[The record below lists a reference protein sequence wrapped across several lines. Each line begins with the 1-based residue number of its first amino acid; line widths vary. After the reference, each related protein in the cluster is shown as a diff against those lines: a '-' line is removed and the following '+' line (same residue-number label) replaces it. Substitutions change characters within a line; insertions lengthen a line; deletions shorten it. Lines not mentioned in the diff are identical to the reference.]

1 MKLNADQLRQKYL
14 GYLKERDHTIVPSK
28 SLVPENDPTTLFT
41 TAGMQ
46 WMLPYLLGQKHPMGT
61 RIANSQKCLRAED
74 IEEVGDNRHT
84 TFFEMLGNWSFGDYF
99 RREQLSW
106 FFHFLVDE
114 VGLDPQRLYVTAFKG
129 DEEFGIPRDQASIK
143 IWQDLFAEYDIEAKV
158 VADPEQAGMAD
169 GRIFLYKWENWW
181 SRAGEPANMPVGE
194 PGGPDSEVFYD
205 FGSTS
210 GKNLHQNSIYSKQ
223 PCHLNCDCGRFLEIG
238 NSVFMQF
245 KKTQHGFEPLT
256 QKNIDFGGGLE
267 RILAAAY
274 EEIDIFKTP
283 LFLPLI
289 NKISE
294 ISQTEYKGENV
305 ENFRIIADHIK
316 AAVMLIADDVEPN
329 NKEQGYMVRRLL
341 RRGIRY
347 GKLLGIQDSFLS
359 ELVEPVAEIY
369 GQTYFELR
377 KQKDQIRQVVAKEEK
392 KFESTLDRGLR
403 EFDQAI
409 EDRQKLT
416 GGLAFKLYETY
427 GFPLEMSVEEAE
439 RRDLEIDQDLKQDF
453 AKAKKEHKEQ
463 SRAGAEKKFSGGLA
477 DKSRQT
483 TKYHTTT
490 HLILAALQEV
500 LGDHVHQEGSNITQE
515 RLRFDFSHPKA
526 LTDDQ
531 ISQVETLVNGW
542 IKQELSV
549 EKEIMD
555 KKEALKTGASQIPG
569 ANYPD
574 RVSIYSIVS
583 ENGQSQ
589 ISKEFC
595 GGPHVESTAQ
605 LSPIEIYKEKSA
617 AAGVRRIY
625 AREKQA

>member
-1 MKLNADQLRQKYL
+1 MKLTADQLRQKYL
-14 GYLKERDHTIVPSK
+14 DYLEERGHTIVPSK

-61 RIANSQKCLRAED
+61 RVANSQKCLRAED

-84 TFFEMLGNWSFGDYF
+84 TFFEMFGNWSFGDYF
-99 RREQLSW
+99 CQKQINW

-114 VGLDPQRLYVTAFKG
+114 VGLDPHRLYVTVFKG
-129 DEEFGIPRDQASIK
+129 DDEYGIPRDEKTIK
-143 IWQDLFAEYDIEAKV
+143 IWQKLFAEYDIEAKV
-158 VADPEQAGMAD
+158 ITNPEKAGMAD

-181 SRAGEPANMPVGE
+181 SRAGEPKNMPVGE

-210 GKNLHQNSIYSKQ
+210 GENLHQNSVYSND

-245 KKTQHGFEPLT
+245 KKTKQGFEPLS
-256 QKNIDFGGGLE
+256 QKNIDFGGGFE

-283 LFLPLI
+283 LFMPLI
-289 NKISE
+289 KKITE
-294 ISQTEYKGENV
+294 VSQTEYKQENV
-305 ENFRIIADHIK
+305 ENFRIIADHVK
-316 AAVMLIADDVEPN
+316 AAIMLIADGVKPD

-341 RRGIRY
+341 RRSIRY
-347 GKLLGIQDSFLS
+347 GKLLGIQESFITR
-359 ELVEPVAEIY
+359 LVEPVVEIY
-369 GQTYFELR
+369 GQTYSELKTQEPQI
-377 KQKDQIRQVVAKEEK
+377 KQIIAKEEK
-392 KFESTLDRGLR
+392 KFESTLDRGLK
-403 EFDQAI
+403 EFDQAM
-409 EDRQKLT
+409 EDKQKLT
-416 GGLAFKLYETY
+416 GLLAFRLYETY
-427 GFPLEMSVEEAE
+427 GFPLEMSVEEAQ
-439 RRDLEIDQDLKQDF
+439 RRNLAIDQNLRHDF
-453 AKAKKEHKEQ
+453 IQAEQEHKEQ

-477 DKSRQT
+477 DKSKQT

-490 HLILAALQEV
+490 HLILAALQKV

-515 RLRFDFSHPKA
+515 RLRFDFSHQKA

-531 ISQVETLVNGW
+531 LKQVETLVNEW
-542 IKQELSV
+542 INQELPV

-555 KKEALKTGASQIPG
+555 KAEALRTGASRISG

-574 RVSIYSIVS
+574 RVSIYTIIAPSDGS
-583 ENGQSQ
+583 Y

-595 GGPHVESTAQ
+595 GGPHVESTTQ